1 MPRPIDL
8 VVIHCSA
15 SPNGDS
21 LFRGRLGESNY
32 RTPTETIDA
41 WHKDR
46 GFRRDY
52 NWRVRWNPA
61 LDAIGYHY
69 VIQTNGAVAT
79 GRSPGEIGAHAQGH
93 NATSLGICLV
103 GTDRFSAAQWASLKA
118 LVELLLKQHP
128 GIGVVGHRELPNVHK
143 LCPGFDVDAW
153 RRAGFRELTEHLL
166 P

>member
-15 SPNGDS
+15 SLNGDS
-21 LFRGRLGESNY
+21 LFRGDPGSAGR
-32 RTPTETIDA
+32 RAPTETIDA
-41 WHKDR
+41 WHKER

-52 NWRVRWNPA
+52 NWRVKFNPA

-79 GRSPGEIGAHAQGH
+79 GRSPGEVGAHAQGH

-103 GTDRFSAAQWASLKA
+103 GTDQFSAAQWAALKA
-118 LVELLLKQHP
+118 LVELLLKQTP
-128 GIGVVGHRELPNVHK
+128 GLEVVGHRDLPDVHK
-143 LCPGFDVDAW
+143 VCPGFDVAAW
-153 RRAGFRELTEHLL
+153 RRGGFRELTDHLL